1 MVASFLF
8 LAYLV
13 KAGQVALTLRGPLV
27 CPMDTNAKW
36 TEIAIRG
43 KGKHRTAPWD
53 NEPVIYL
60 WSNCLIL
67 SGTQT
72 HKTIFAFHLQ

>member
-53 NEPVIYL
+53 NLPVLKAASEIGWLSPLSL
-60 WSNCLIL
+60 W
-67 SGTQT
+67 
-72 HKTIFAFHLQ
+72 